1 MCSLFYLG
9 YNLLVNLFL
18 EIEMPK
24 GQRRT
29 LEQQLEDL
37 KQKQAEIEA
46 RIKVKSALSAD
57 HKAVKAIIADIEKVA
72 DDAGVL
78 AKDVLKLV
86 SSKISPRKPRTPQA

>member
-1 MCSLFYLG
+1 
-9 YNLLVNLFL
+9 
-18 EIEMPK
+18 MPK

-37 KQKQAEIEA
+37 RKKQADIEA
-46 RIKVKSALSAD
+46 KIKAKSALSAD

-72 DDAGVL
+72 DDAGLL

-86 SSKISPRKPRTPQA
+86 SSKISPRKPRTPNV

>member
-1 MCSLFYLG
+1 
-9 YNLLVNLFL
+9 
-18 EIEMPK
+18 MPK

-46 RIKVKSALSAD
+46 RIKAKSALSAD
-57 HKAVKAIIADIEKVA
+57 SKAIKSIIADVEKVA
-72 DDAGVL
+72 EDAGML

-86 SSKISPRKPRTPQA
+86 SSKISPRKPRTPKA

>member
-1 MCSLFYLG
+1 MLPFYLG

-46 RIKVKSALSAD
+46 RIKAKSALSAD

-72 DDAGVL
+72 EDAGML

-86 SSKISPRKPRTPQA
+86 TSKISPRKARTPKA

>member
-1 MCSLFYLG
+1 
-9 YNLLVNLFL
+9 
-18 EIEMPK
+18 MPK

-46 RIKVKSALSAD
+46 RIKAKSALSAD

>member
-1 MCSLFYLG
+1 MLPFLFAVQFAG
-9 YNLLVNLFL
+9 KLFL
-18 EIEMPK
+18 ENKMPK

-46 RIKVKSALSAD
+46 RIKAKSALSAD

>member
-1 MCSLFYLG
+1 
-9 YNLLVNLFL
+9 
-18 EIEMPK
+18 MPK

-37 KQKQAEIEA
+37 KKKQADIEA
-46 RIKVKSALSAD
+46 KIKAKSALSAD

-86 SSKISPRKPRTPQA
+86 SSKISPRKPRTLNA

>member
-1 MCSLFYLG
+1 
-9 YNLLVNLFL
+9 
-18 EIEMPK
+18 MPK

-46 RIKVKSALSAD
+46 RIKAKSALSAD
-57 HKAVKAIIADIEKVA
+57 HKAVKAIISDIEKVA
-72 DDAGVL
+72 EDAGML

-86 SSKISPRKPRTPQA
+86 ASKIAPRKTRTPKA

>member
-1 MCSLFYLG
+1 
-9 YNLLVNLFL
+9 
-18 EIEMPK
+18 MPK

-46 RIKVKSALSAD
+46 RIKAKSALSAD
-57 HKAVKAIIADIEKVA
+57 HKAIKTIIGDIEKVA
-72 DDAGVL
+72 EDAGVL